1 MPTVSAARRLRCCV
15 VAAALLPVPAAAQT
29 TEEPPPHCSTSDALN
44 VVVTRGDRQLTVN
57 WESLQDVT
65 DYDLTWSPA
74 SNDGTSSARAQGTSY
89 TITGLSNL
97 VQYTVSVDAATTLA
111 CSTTVPMSF
120 PPCPTASLDVT
131 VTSGDGQLTA
141 SWGAVPDV
149 TTYELAWEP
158 PSADDQRTAELQQT
172 LYTIANLQNGMQ
184 YTIAVSVGADNACSV
199 TGAPAGN
206 AVGTD
211 ADDPDDPEPVPAVP
225 FAGLVA
231 LALMLAAGG
240 HLRRRRP
247 ATGA

>member
-1 MPTVSAARRLRCCV
+1 M
-15 VAAALLPVPAAAQT
+15 
-29 TEEPPPHCSTSDALN
+29 
-44 VVVTRGDRQLTVN
+44 
-57 WESLQDVT
+57 
-65 DYDLTWSPA
+65 
-74 SNDGTSSARAQGTSY
+74 
-89 TITGLSNL
+89 
-97 VQYTVSVDAATTLA
+97 
-111 CSTTVPMSF
+111 
-120 PPCPTASLDVT
+120 
-131 VTSGDGQLTA
+131 
-141 SWGAVPDV
+141 

-184 YTIAVSVGADNACSV
+184 YTIAVSAGADNACSV